1 MNELFANFRSVDE
14 DFFEELEET
23 LIGADVGF
31 DTSLKITEALRQE
44 VKLRNVK
51 KPAQVQNTIIE
62 KWLICMKKQELM
74 KIMRLTYSQMA

>member
-51 KPAQVQNTIIE
+51 NQLKF
-62 KWLICMKKQELM
+62 
-74 KIMRLTYSQMA
+74 KIPSLKNG